1 MFSPDECY
9 ENSHLRGAQIKN
21 IVLLKRTTLRILKH
35 LEENAKRAAEEIV
48 YILLS
53 ILMKIWL
60 MAEDKNIRVCQ
71 VLHGIVGGGSEQV
84 IPLVSVVVPVY
95 NAART
100 LKKCVDSLTSQIF
113 DDVEILLINN
123 GSTDNSLDVC
133 KEIAGKDSR
142 IKVIDTSEK
151 GVSAARN
158 RGIEL
163 ATGEFVTFV
172 DADDWIDPDVC
183 KLFADLNAKH
193 NYDLFCY
200 SAQYQKKGKIT
211 TTHLFGKDIE
221 LLSQNQ
227 KEELQIKVFAP
238 QAPIFSY
245 KMNTRFAGSACGKFY
260 KRKILLENNLRFAT
274 ETIISEDVLFNT
286 LALDFFCKIG
296 YTRKY
301 FYHYVQQNDSA
312 QNRYRPNSDKYFCFV
327 IGKIQH
333 WLQNTGKDQR
343 FVDAA
348 NCLFIHY
355 IFGILKEDVF
365 HKDNPQHNQYKYNLM
380 KILDCLKK
388 YIIFNDL
395 NKKYFSMPERILV
408 DMLNRRCFFVVK
420 LMMGA
425 YKLLNGKL

>member
-1 MFSPDECY
+1 MLSEKSVYF
-9 ENSHLRGAQIKN
+9 
-21 IVLLKRTTLRILKH
+21 TLRFN
-35 LEENAKRAAEEIV
+35 EN
-48 YILLS
+48 
-53 ILMKIWL
+53 
-60 MAEDKNIRVCQ
+60 MAVGKNIRVCQ

-84 IPLVSVVVPVY
+84 VPLVSVVVPVY

-100 LKKCVDSLTSQIF
+100 LEKCVDSLTSQTF

-142 IKVIDTSEK
+142 IKVIDISEK

-200 SAQYQKKGKIT
+200 SAQYHKKGKTT

-260 KRKILLENNLRFAT
+260 KREILQKNNLRFAT
-274 ETIISEDVLFNT
+274 ETIISEDVFFNT
-286 LALDFFCKIG
+286 LSLDYFHRIG
-296 YTRKY
+296 YTKRY
-301 FYHYVQQNDSA
+301 FYHYEQSDGSA
-312 QNRYRPNSDKYFCFV
+312 QNKYRPNSDKYFLFV
-327 IGKIQH
+327 IEKIQE
-333 WLQNTGKDQR
+333 WLRKTKKNQH
-343 FVDAA
+343 FIDAA
-348 NCLFIHY
+348 NCLFVHY
-355 IFGILKEDVF
+355 IFGILKEGLF
-365 HKDNPQHNQYKYNLM
+365 HKDNQSRNHQKKEMFCQLVSNTLFLKALRNANLR
-380 KILDCLKK
+380 
-388 YIIFNDL
+388 
-395 NKKYFSMPERILV
+395 YFSLSERIL
-408 DMLNRRCFFVVK
+408 LLLLKRRKYVLV
-420 LMMGA
+420 MAAMNA
-425 YKLLNGKL
+425 YNKISSLHA

>member
-1 MFSPDECY
+1 
-9 ENSHLRGAQIKN
+9 
-21 IVLLKRTTLRILKH
+21 
-35 LEENAKRAAEEIV
+35 
-48 YILLS
+48 
-53 ILMKIWL
+53 
-60 MAEDKNIRVCQ
+60 MAVGKNIRVCQ

-84 IPLVSVVVPVY
+84 VPLVSVVVPVCS
-95 NAART
+95 AART
-100 LKKCVDSLTSQIF
+100 LEKCVDSLTSQTF
-113 DDVEILLINN
+113 DNVEILLINN

-142 IKVIDTSEK
+142 IKVIDNSEK
-151 GVSAARN
+151 GVSATRN

-163 ATGEFVTFV
+163 ATGEYVVFI
-172 DADDWIDPDVC
+172 DADDWIGPNVC

-193 NYDLFCY
+193 DYDLFCY
-200 SAQYQKKGKIT
+200 SAQYHKKGKT
-211 TTHLFGKDIE
+211 TTTYLFDKDVE

-245 KMNTRFAGSACGKFY
+245 KTNTRFAGSACGKFY
-260 KRKILLENNLRFAT
+260 KREILLKNNLRFAT
-274 ETIISEDVLFNT
+274 EIIISEDVLFNT
-286 LALDFFCKIG
+286 LSLDYFHRIG
-296 YTRKY
+296 YTKQC
-301 FYHYVQQNDSA
+301 FYHYEQSEDSA
-312 QNRYRPNSDKYFCFV
+312 QNRYRPNSDKYFMFV
-327 IGKIQH
+327 IERIQE
-333 WLQNTGKDQR
+333 WLLNTGKDQR

-348 NCLFIHY
+348 NCLFVHY
-355 IFGILKEDVF
+355 LFGVLKEDVF

>member
-193 NYDLFCY
+193 NYDLLFGAI
-200 SAQYQKKGKIT
+200 SKKGK
-211 TTHLFGKDIE
+211 
-221 LLSQNQ
+221 
-227 KEELQIKVFAP
+227 
-238 QAPIFSY
+238 
-245 KMNTRFAGSACGKFY
+245 
-260 KRKILLENNLRFAT
+260 NN
-274 ETIISEDVLFNT
+274 
-286 LALDFFCKIG
+286 
-296 YTRKY
+296 
-301 FYHYVQQNDSA
+301 HY
-312 QNRYRPNSDKYFCFV
+312 P
-327 IGKIQH
+327 
-333 WLQNTGKDQR
+333 
-343 FVDAA
+343 
-348 NCLFIHY
+348 FIW
-355 IFGILKEDVF
+355 
-365 HKDNPQHNQYKYNLM
+365 
-380 KILDCLKK
+380 
-388 YIIFNDL
+388 
-395 NKKYFSMPERILV
+395 
-408 DMLNRRCFFVVK
+408 
-420 LMMGA
+420 
-425 YKLLNGKL
+425 